1 MLLVIESPNKIKK
14 IKSYITA
21 QILATV
27 GHFKDLPS
35 DAMGVDL
42 DTYAPTFILDT
53 GKADRIKQIIA
64 AAKGQDVYIA
74 TDPDREGYAIG
85 THVFDEVEKIAKSC
99 HRLEIHEITQKGIDD
114 AMKKAIPWAST
125 NKGLYDAFLGRR
137 VGDRVVGYILS
148 PIASNKLKGKFSVGR
163 VQAPAVRLCVE
174 REREIRNFKSDPFY
188 VVSIT
193 LEKSETL
200 FTANHKS
207 GNLTDKAK
215 AEAILQAVTGAA
227 TAEILKVETK
237 ETKQNPKAPFTTVDM
252 QAAASAQ
259 LKISPEVAMKLAQQ
273 LFEVGLISYHRT
285 DSVRI
290 ADEFI
295 ADIRAHVGKSLGP
308 AYLPKTPNTYK
319 SKNSQAEAHEAI
331 RPTNMHRSG
340 AIHELITKEGLGPD
354 HERLYTLIYRRTV
367 ASQMAPAVY
376 DSTTVDIQC
385 AGEPF
390 KATGRVMKFDGFLK
404 VYSETKEDD
413 TEDDN
418 NQRLPVLV
426 NDEVVPK
433 IGQKLDEKQT
443 KPPGRYSEA
452 TLVKALEK
460 HGIGRPSTYASIMGT
475 IKARG
480 YIEIKKAKIHAT
492 PISEKLYDYLAQD
505 HPWVIDLEMTKKMEE
520 YLDKV
525 ESGEASWIKFVKAVH
540 GKMDFARPAQRAAGA
555 GGVYPPSPAQLKF
568 GEDLS
573 KKHCKEI
580 PKEALESSKVMSA
593 FIDGLLGKAD
603 NGESKSASAGKTTPG
618 KKAASKPRSGAKKA
632 VKTKM
637 I

>member
-14 IKSYITA
+14 IKGYISA

-42 DTYAPTFILDT
+42 DTYAPTFIMDT
-53 GKADRIKQIIA
+53 GKADRIKQIVA

-85 THVFDEVEKIAKSC
+85 THVYDEVQKIAKSC
-99 HRLEIHEITQKGIDD
+99 HRLEIHEITQKGIDE
-114 AMKKAIPWAST
+114 AMKKSIPWSAT

-174 REREIRNFKSDPFY
+174 REREIRNFKPEPFY
-188 VVSIT
+188 VVSIK
-193 LEKSETL
+193 LEKAATR
-200 FTANHKS
+200 FIANHKG
-207 GNLTDKAK
+207 GNLTDRAK
-215 AEAILQAVTGAA
+215 AETILQAVTGAS
-227 TAEILKVETK
+227 TADILKVETK
-237 ETKQNPKAPFTTVDM
+237 ETRQNPKAPFTTVDM

-259 LKISPEVAMKLAQQ
+259 LRISPEVAMKLAQQ

-295 ADIRAHVGKSLGP
+295 ADIRAHVGKTLGP
-308 AYLPKTPNTYK
+308 PYLPKTPNSYK
-319 SKNSQAEAHEAI
+319 SKNSQADAHEAI
-331 RPTNMHRSG
+331 RPTHMHRSG
-340 AIHELITKEGLGPD
+340 AIPELIAKEGLGPD

-390 KATGRVMKFDGFLK
+390 KASGRVMKFEGFLR
-404 VYSETKEDD
+404 VYSEAKEGDD
-413 TEDDN
+413 EDDN
-418 NQRLPVLV
+418 NQNQKLPVLI
-426 NDEVVPK
+426 NGEVVPK
-433 IGQKLDEKQT
+433 IGQKLDEKAT
-443 KPPGRYSEA
+443 KPPGRFSEA

-475 IKARG
+475 IKARH

-492 PISEKLYDYLAQD
+492 DVAEKLYDYLAKD

-525 ESGEASWIKFVKAVH
+525 EGGEASWIKFVKAVH
-540 GKMDFARPAQRAAGA
+540 SKMDFARPAQRAAGS
-555 GGVYPPSPAQLKF
+555 GGVYPPSHAQLKF
-568 GEDLS
+568 GEDLA
-573 KKHCKEI
+573 KKHDKPI
-580 PKEALESSKVMSA
+580 PAEALTSGRAMSA
-593 FIDGLLGKAD
+593 FIDGLLGKSDKGKA
-603 NGESKSASAGKTTPG
+603 ESKPVAGKAGEGSARKP
-618 KKAASKPRSGAKKA
+618 KAGVKMAAK
-632 VKTKM
+632 
-637 I
+637 